1 MRIFAFVA
9 LLIALAAV
17 VRSYPFLFEIFPLGA
32 AGGAYWL
39 FFRQPPDA

>member
-1 MRIFAFVA
+1 MRMLAFLA
-9 LLIALAAV
+9 LLIGLGAV

-39 FFRQPPDA
+39 FFRKPPDT